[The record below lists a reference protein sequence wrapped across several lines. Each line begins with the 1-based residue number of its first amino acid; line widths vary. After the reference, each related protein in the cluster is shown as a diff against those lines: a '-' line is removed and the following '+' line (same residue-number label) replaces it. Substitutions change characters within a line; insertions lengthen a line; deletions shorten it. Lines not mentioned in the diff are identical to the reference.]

1 MINAT
6 TKLLTDLKKF
16 GAQSAK
22 NCKPEHLIAGY
33 GEAVCHII
41 DELLNIELY
50 RRDYQ
55 FHEPIFPPD
64 DDEGDDEEEEG
75 KDDVNLHGT

>member
-1 MINAT
+1 VPFKDFKGNLTDAL

-22 NCKPEHLIAGY
+22 TCKPEHLITGY

-50 RRDYQ
+50 RRDY
-55 FHEPIFPPD
+55 
-64 DDEGDDEEEEG
+64 
-75 KDDVNLHGT
+75 